1 MSQGKQISSRLVPG
15 ILLMLGVF
23 FATAWIF
30 MELLIR
36 FGWEPLGDHR
46 FAFVAVAF
54 ALGGLAV
61 LALWQWIKK
70 Q

>member
-1 MSQGKQISSRLVPG
+1 VSQGKQISSRLVPG
-15 ILLMLGVF
+15 ILLILGVF
-23 FATAWIF
+23 FATAWF
-30 MELLIR
+30 SMELLIR

-54 ALGGLAV
+54 GLGGTAV
-61 LALWQWIKK
+61 YAWWRLTKK